1 MLGTLYVVATPIG
14 NLEDITL
21 RALRILREVNLIACE
36 DTRQTSKLLHHY
48 AITCPTISYHAH
60 NEKARTTTLINRL
73 LAGEN
78 LALVSDAGTP
88 LISDPGLPLI
98 AAAIAANIP
107 VVAIPGASALLAALV
122 GSGWSLSDF
131 YFIGFLPAR
140 SGERKR
146 RLQAVAETASILV
159 CYETPH
165 RITAALTDL
174 LAVLGPRP
182 AIMARELTKLH
193 EEFRRQSLPDLLASV
208 QLQPPK
214 GEIVLL
220 IDLRADRDSISPAPR
235 LATLSAAVAEKMR
248 TTTLSKMAALKLV
261 ARERGISK
269 SEAYR
274 QLQQEETQL

>member
-1 MLGTLYVVATPIG
+1 
-14 NLEDITL
+14 
-21 RALRILREVNLIACE
+21 
-36 DTRQTSKLLHHY
+36 
-48 AITCPTISYHAH
+48 
-60 NEKARTTTLINRL
+60 
-73 LAGEN
+73 
-78 LALVSDAGTP
+78 
-88 LISDPGLPLI
+88 
-98 AAAIAANIP
+98 
-107 VVAIPGASALLAALV
+107 
-122 GSGWSLSDF
+122 
-131 YFIGFLPAR
+131 
-140 SGERKR
+140 
-146 RLQAVAETASILV
+146 
-159 CYETPH
+159 
-165 RITAALTDL
+165 
-174 LAVLGPRP
+174 
-182 AIMARELTKLH
+182 MARELTKLH

>member
-1 MLGTLYVVATPIG
+1 MSGTLYIVATPIG

-21 RALRILREVNLIACE
+21 RALRILRSVDLIACE

-48 AITCPTISYHAH
+48 SINCPTISYHTH
-60 NEKARTTTLINRL
+60 NEKGRTTGLIDRL

-88 LISDPGLPLI
+88 LISDPGSPLI
-98 AAAIAANIP
+98 AAALAANVT
-107 VVAIPGASALLAALV
+107 VVALPGASALLTALV
-122 GSGWSLSDF
+122 GSGWDLTEF

-146 RLQAVAETASILV
+146 RLQTVAPIPTILV

-165 RITAALTDL
+165 RIAAALSDL

-182 AIMARELTKLH
+182 AVMARELTKMH
-193 EEFRRQSLPDLLASV
+193 EEFRRQSLADLLVSV
-208 QLQPPK
+208 QQQPPK

-220 IDLRADRDSISPAPR
+220 IDLRTPLLEPA
-235 LATLSAAVAEKMR
+235 LTTSAMTLQAAVAEKMQ
-248 TTTLSKMAALKLV
+248 TNALSKMAALKLV
-261 ARERGISK
+261 ARERGLSK

-274 QLQQEETQL
+274 QLQQQAID